1 MTLGRQLID
10 QRLGDRIT
18 PAIKKLA
25 ETFVGDIEKG
35 LGLSKSGWTNPTILG
50 LDTAYIR
57 NMIDTGLLVESENGS
72 VRLNPKSKAMISKA
86 IRREEVLQNQ
96 VKYSFENADALRL
109 DFARMSKATHLL
121 SGVSESLKRDE
132 NHWREI
138 VLVGWWRMLVSSG
151 MPAPLE
157 AVIRAG
163 FSPRDWTVKATW
175 ASFQLALTVADTSR
189 GPPTFEESAK
199 YMSALLEST
208 DLVIE
213 EPILAEPSE
222 LVRIREAMSWDE
234 ILNSLPSETKK
245 ALGLAWFCYF
255 LWEIADCVPFSE
267 ANSNALSNMLLANVC
282 ELVNASVTKIALS
295 LDSLSDGGLAWT
307 REIINLP
314 EVTW

>member
-1 MTLGRQLID
+1 LGRQPID

-18 PAIKKLA
+18 PAFKKLA
-25 ETFVGDIEKG
+25 ETFAGDIEKG
-35 LGLSKSGWTNPTILG
+35 FGLSKSGWTNPSILG
-50 LDTAYIR
+50 LDMAYIR
-57 NMIDTGLLVESENGS
+57 NLIDTGILAENENGS
-72 VRLNPKSKAMISKA
+72 VRLNPKSKVMISRA
-86 IRREEVLQNQ
+86 LRREEVLQNQ

-121 SGVSESLKRDE
+121 SEVSESLKRDE

-138 VLVGWWRMLVSSG
+138 VIVGWWRMLVSSG

-175 ASFQLALTVADTSR
+175 ASFQLASTVADKSR
-189 GPPTFEESAK
+189 GPPTFEDSVK
-199 YMSALLEST
+199 YISVLLEST
-208 DLVIE
+208 DLAIE

-222 LVRIREAMSWDE
+222 LVRIREAVSWDE
-234 ILNSLPSETKK
+234 ILNSLPLETKK

-267 ANSNALSNMLLANVC
+267 TNSNVLSSMLLASVC
-282 ELVNASVTKIALS
+282 ELANSTVTEIASS
-295 LDSLSDGGLAWT
+295 LDSLADGGLAWT